1 MRSKTALTMGNHFG
15 LSWISDDDLA
25 MEVRHL
31 LVVADNAT
39 QKTQAFE
46 KNVIDPFSSIFEMA
60 GFGVG
65 FNDWVKN
72 ESMRQAQKS
81 LQNHVGAFHQR
92 ILGKVNGWQD
102 LRTGSEADLINDQKK
117 IIAEV
122 KNKYNTV
129 SGSKLAD
136 QYRSLEMLVQQKA
149 SKFYQYTSY
158 FVNIIPKDKLRYNRP
173 FVPSDKAQ
181 GKKCPTNDLIREIDG
196 ASFYHLVTGEKYAL
210 RELFI
215 ALPKVVKEI
224 SNNKISSSDFN
235 QLLTFFDAAFD

>member
-1 MRSKTALTMGNHFG
+1 MSNHFG
-15 LSWISDDDLA
+15 LSWISDEDLV
-25 MEVRHL
+25 EQVQHL
-31 LVVADNAT
+31 LNVAKNANLST
-39 QKTQAFE
+39 KTFE

-72 ESMRQAQKS
+72 ESIRQAQKS

-92 ILGKVNGWQD
+92 ILGKVDGWQD
-102 LRTGSEADLINDQKK
+102 LGTGSEVDLINNKKK
-117 IIAEV
+117 IIAEI

-129 SGSKLAD
+129 SGGKLAD
-136 QYRSLEMLVQQKA
+136 QYRSLELLVQQKA

-158 FVNIIPKDKLRYNRP
+158 FVKIIPKDKLRYNRP

-181 GKKCPTNDLIREIDG
+181 GKKCPSNELIREIDG

-215 ALPKVVKEI
+215 ALPNVVKETSYSKI
-224 SNNKISSSDFN
+224 SNSDFT
-235 QLLTFFDAAFD
+235 QLLSFFDAAFD